1 MILCTRSRRSLA
13 VLGPGD
19 AHAVETFR
27 AYLEDAALCGV
38 NPGGPLP
45 ATFEAREFLAR
56 WRPYMLG
63 QYPGPV
69 ETDP

>member
-1 MILCTRSRRSLA
+1 MILCTRDGSSAPLDP
-13 VLGPGD
+13 VT
-19 AHAVETFR
+19 AHTVETFR

-45 ATFEAREFLAR
+45 DTFEAREFLAR